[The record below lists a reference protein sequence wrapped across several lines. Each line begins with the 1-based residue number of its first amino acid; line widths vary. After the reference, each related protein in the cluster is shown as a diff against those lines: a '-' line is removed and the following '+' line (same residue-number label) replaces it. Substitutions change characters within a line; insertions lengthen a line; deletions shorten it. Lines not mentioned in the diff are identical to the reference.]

1 MANLKFE
8 SAAERLRAEGE
19 RTRDSERTRER
30 ETVRWT
36 RSYWIGVIGYWENG
50 TAVFLLHFILD
61 TGTILDQAFH
71 MGATTAVQLKKTLA
85 DAIRH
90 RLAEDNMSI
99 SAFAKKIRTGRN
111 SVRRLLDGKNTAI
124 TLKTMTKAAHALNL
138 ELSLAVKQLP
148 LSKLELIAKQYAD
161 TSDNKEA
168 AKLEVQFLEGYY
180 GKPVNQL
187 HAKDTAVCS

>member
-1 MANLKFE
+1 
-8 SAAERLRAEGE
+8 
-19 RTRDSERTRER
+19 
-30 ETVRWT
+30 
-36 RSYWIGVIGYWENG
+36 
-50 TAVFLLHFILD
+50 
-61 TGTILDQAFH
+61 
-71 MGATTAVQLKKTLA
+71 MGATTALQLKKVLA

-99 SAFAKKIRTGRN
+99 SAFAKKTRTGRN
-111 SVRRLLDGKNTAI
+111 SVRRLLDSKNTAI

-148 LSKLELIAKQYAD
+148 LSKLEQIAKQYAD

-180 GKPVNQL
+180 GKPIKQL
-187 HAKDTAVCS
+187 HAKDTAVWHSA